1 MPLLIDLI
9 PHQGGCYYVLASIL
23 YYLHHDDQADFV
35 LKEGRRMDPGFQPLA
50 ALEFDLN
57 NERWAQNQPQQHLP
71 PPPQSSQH
79 VSQRR
84 RSSLKLPVL
93 DPDGTALSPPL
104 LQVLD
109 TLFAAFDKDQDDA
122 LRNEEL
128 DHYVFSTNGQHPS
141 QDFLEAMGQRFGA
154 NDKGW
159 LTKAGFMVSS

>member
-1 MPLLIDLI
+1 
-9 PHQGGCYYVLASIL
+9 
-23 YYLHHDDQADFV
+23 
-35 LKEGRRMDPGFQPLA
+35 MDPGFQPLA
-50 ALEFDLN
+50 ALEFDLS
-57 NERWAQNQPQQHLP
+57 NERWAQNQSQQHLP
-71 PPPQSSQH
+71 PPPQSDQQQI
-79 VSQRR
+79 SQRR

-93 DPDGTALSPPL
+93 DPDGTALSSPL

-109 TLFAAFDKDQDDA
+109 TLFAAYDKDQDDA

-159 LTKAGFMVSS
+159 LTKAGFMVT